1 MCIRCNRHWLKEKD
15 NLQQM
20 REVVGVEWVALYSSN
35 LLLIHELW
43 KVAILGRV
51 LTSSMDGLEDNLMV
65 YCMKLV
71 VDR

>member
-1 MCIRCNRHWLKEKD
+1 MCIRCKRYWLKEKD